1 MKETHLDN
9 PFKKPFSTLQELA
22 DSVKEVLDCPATIE
36 DANHRLLAYSSHEDT
51 TDSARIGTIMSQR
64 VPEKVINRLWKER
77 IIPKLMNMDAAL
89 RIPEIAEIGLRDRV
103 AIAIRRNTEVLGYI
117 WALEKNDRLSDEELA
132 LLKDAAAAALPLL
145 LKLHRKRKEKEE
157 NYQDFFW
164 QLLTGQ
170 FKSGEDIQ
178 KKFAQL
184 HLKMPA
190 RYAVLVFQF
199 EEEISR
205 KIEENISYL
214 ITTSQKI
221 TNHFMVVMRNEVI
234 LIASPHP
241 TQPDEKVFNDFISFF
256 ISAMNNR
263 FAVNGIKG
271 SSGTVYKDFEKAE
284 TSYQEALKVLQLRAY
299 FPDDLAE
306 ATHYHQLGIFKYF
319 DAIIE
324 EKRSSHYEHPAIA
337 LLEQYDKHNKTNLL
351 ASLEIFIQQDSN
363 VHEAAKKMFI
373 HTNTMSY
380 RLKRIAEISQLNLK
394 STHEKM
400 AVFLD
405 LKIRQWE
412 KQNRL

>member
-9 PFKKPFSTLQELA
+9 PFKKPFNSLQELA
-22 DSVKEVLDCPATIE
+22 DSVKEILDCPATIE
-36 DANHRLLAYSSHEDT
+36 DANHRLLAYSSHEDG

-77 IIPKLMNMDAAL
+77 IIPKLMNTDYAL
-89 RIPEIAEIGLRDRV
+89 RIPEIEEIGLRDRV

-117 WALEKNDRLSDEELA
+117 WTLEKNERLSDAELG

-145 LKLHRKRKEKEE
+145 LKLHRQRKEKEE

-178 KKFAQL
+178 KKFTQL

-190 RYAVLVFQF
+190 QYAVLVFQF
-199 EEEISR
+199 EEEITR

-221 TNHFMVVMRNEVI
+221 TNHFRVVMRNEVI
-234 LIASPHP
+234 LIVSPHP
-241 TQPDEKVFNDFISFF
+241 SQPDEKVFIDFISFF
-256 ISAMNNR
+256 ISEMKNR
-263 FAVNGIKG
+263 FSVEGIKG
-271 SSGTVYKDFEKAE
+271 SSGTVYKNFEKAE
-284 TSYQEALKVLQLRAY
+284 TSYQEALRVLQLKDH
-299 FPDDLAE
+299 FPDELAE

-319 DAIIE
+319 DAIL
-324 EKRSSHYEHPAIA
+324 EKERSSHYEHPAISM
-337 LLEQYDKHNKTNLL
+337 LEKYDQHNKTNLL
-351 ASLEIFIQQDSN
+351 ASLEVFIQHDSN

-380 RLKRIAEISQLNLK
+380 RLKRIAEISQLDLK
-394 STHEKM
+394 NTHEKM
-400 AVFLD
+400 AVYLD

-412 KQNRL
+412 RQNLL